1 MANKLL
7 RCVGCKTRFPRET
20 MQKLLPGWFHS
31 LDCAAKYGRAK
42 SDRARATKAAK
53 AKREYNQVTKELKTA
68 QRASDKKWQTKTT
81 QKVFNRWVVLSQLAY
96 FKKLGITPYCISCGT
111 EKESTQYC
119 AGHYKTVGSHPE
131 LRFDPRNV
139 RFQCNNRCN
148 MQLSG
153 NITGQQGT
161 RGYREGI
168 ILMYGQAELDYLDGP
183 HEMAKYTCQDLI
195 ELRAHYAKLNREIE
209 K

>member
-42 SDRARATKAAK
+42 SDRARAKEAAK

-68 QRASDKKWQTKTT
+68 LNATDVRHNLKLTQTEFNKFIRLRDK
-81 QKVFNRWVVLSQLAY
+81 ND
-96 FKKLGITPYCISCGT
+96 PCISCDQSPHQGQRHA
-111 EKESTQYC
+111 S
-119 AGHYKTVGSHPE
+119 HYRSVNACSV
-131 LRFDPRNV
+131 LRFDEANV
-139 RFQCNNRCN
+139 HASCAQCNC
-148 MQLSG
+148 MKSG
-153 NITGQQGT
+153 NITE
-161 RGYREGI
+161 YRI
-168 ILMYGQAELDYLDGP
+168 RLVKKIGP
-183 HEMAKYTCQDLI
+183 TKVEWLECQNKPRKYTCP
-195 ELRAHYAKLNREIE
+195 ELAEIRAHYAKLNRELT